1 MPMHADTHT
10 CTRVCIYI
18 YIYSEVWK
26 KKKKIVQENCF
37 DNQKREKRYTVIQNW
52 GIHSPH
58 FFLTK
63 LTSHLFIPTF
73 ILSHNFSSRHFECYP
88 KIFLF
93 NFTEFQLIEDL
104 ILFLIKIIKKKLIV
118 PVPHSNTKAFTI
130 NIFFSFIS
138 LTFLFHTLKNR
149 EQKGWILIFF

>member
-1 MPMHADTHT
+1 MRTHT
-10 CTRVCIYI
+10 HAHVCVYIYI
-18 YIYSEVWK
+18 YILKYGK

>member
-18 YIYSEVWK
+18 YIFWSME